1 MPRKKSSQATDRVRG
16 CQGRSGPRERTG
28 NARGPAGSR
37 PAGPRILRRR
47 RLLALLVE
55 GVLEPL
61 RRGDLDHRLGGDL
74 DGLARGRVAAHA
86 RLALLQLHGPKAAQ
100 RDLAGRL
107 EALHDDF
114 LDSGEHGLRLGLRDS
129 GLVGNGGEELSLRHA
144 HVEPS
149 LGHRRETAAKPRR
162 AGESWDPDIAFGSP
176 SQLPTARFA
185 RKMGLILRY
194 TLGEDQ
200 KATRN
205 GPLRGA

>member
-1 MPRKKSSQATDRVRG
+1 MPRKKSSQATDRVWG
-16 CQGRSGPRERTG
+16 CQGRSGPRERPG

-47 RLLALLVE
+47 ELLALLVE
-55 GVLEPL
+55 GVLETL

-74 DGLARGRVAAHA
+74 DGLARRRVAAHA
-86 RLALLQLHGPKAAQ
+86 RLELHCPEAAQ
-100 RDLAGRL
+100 RNLAGGL

-129 GLVGNGGEELSLRHA
+129 GLVGDGGEELSLRHA